1 MITVGLPMYLYVIN
15 NINSLQKDQEYLAQA
30 VSRAE
35 EDINKLETTVATMK
49 ETVSKLDKEISIF
62 QTQTNYLIQKNG
74 EGIERLQDTLNEMM
88 KLMAKKG

>member
-15 NINSLQKDQEYLAQA
+15 NINSLQKYQEYLAQA
-30 VSRAE
+30 VIRAE
-35 EDINKLETTVATMK
+35 KYIKKLETTVATMK
-49 ETVSKLDKEISIF
+49 DTVSKLDKEISIF